1 MDWLYLIGRVLFGMI
16 FVGSGIHHLRKLDE
30 MTPYAE
36 AKGVGGAKGM
46 IVLSGIVM
54 LLGGLSVMLGLYM
67 EIGTWLLAFFLI
79 AAGVKMH
86 AFWKETDPGAQQNE
100 MAHFMKNMSLAG
112 AAIMLYWMVQTYG
125 YGPMTLGKPL

>member
-16 FVGSGIHHLRKLDE
+16 FIGSGMNHLTKLDA
-30 MTPYAE
+30 MTQYAE

-46 IVLSGIVM
+46 VVLSGIMM
-54 LLGGLSVMLGLYM
+54 LLGGFSVILGFYM
-67 EIGTWLLAFFLI
+67 EIGTWLLALFLI
-79 AAGVKMH
+79 AAGMKIH
-86 AFWKETDPGAQQNE
+86 AFWKGTDPGARQNE

-125 YGPMTLGKPL
+125 YGPMTLGQPL